1 MCDLTLMSNRT
12 TKVQNFIRIQQQI
25 RAFFLANF
33 SYCTHRQKCAKQLSF
48 TWPESPSDWYQ
59 CEQGPCSPARLRA
72 HTAQSCQTDN

>member
-25 RAFFLANF
+25 RALFLANF

-48 TWPESPSDWYQ
+48 T
-59 CEQGPCSPARLRA
+59 
-72 HTAQSCQTDN
+72 